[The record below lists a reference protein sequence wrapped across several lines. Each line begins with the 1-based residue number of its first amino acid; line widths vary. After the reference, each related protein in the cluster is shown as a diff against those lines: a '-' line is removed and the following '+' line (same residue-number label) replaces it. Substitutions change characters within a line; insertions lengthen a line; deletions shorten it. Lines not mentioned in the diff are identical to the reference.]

1 MSERG
6 PKRIVRF
13 RHGVVSIVLVLLVL
27 GTLGW
32 QRTASSQ
39 ESNQQSITRRVKL
52 KVDPKYPDLA
62 RQYRLKGIVKIE
74 VTISPDGNVKK
85 TRVVGGSPL
94 LADAAAEAAKQWKYE
109 PGPKETVETENFSFD

>member
-1 MSERG
+1 M
-6 PKRIVRF
+6 
-13 RHGVVSIVLVLLVL
+13 LVLLVL
-27 GTLGW
+27 GTLGS
-32 QRTASSQ
+32 QRTAFSQ
-39 ESNQQSITRRVKL
+39 ESNQQTITRRVKI

-109 PGPKETVETENFSFD
+109 PGPKETVETVNFSFD